1 MKLRW
6 WTLFFLALF
15 VADCATSIAPQGGP
29 EDKYP
34 PRVAGVFPAPG
45 SVNVPPELNVHLQ
58 FDEWIAAS
66 VPRSAVTISPPLEKR
81 LKFEVDGDE
90 LFIRSKARLDENTT
104 YTLTIASGLKDL
116 RGNAIAEP
124 FRLTFSTGP
133 VIDSLSVSGR
143 VMVTSSM
150 VKKKQYPTVGLFLLG
165 ASERSAHHY
174 LEKFRDSLS
183 VEADSLPK
191 LTREIPIFSTQTD
204 SLGRFHLAGLKAG
217 RYRVVAFL
225 DANGNQKIEPSV
237 ELAGVGEFDLEL
249 SPQSADTLWIALAD
263 QDTTPVSLDAV
274 TQTGKASLSAKF
286 SRNLLLDS
294 AFLSRE
300 NCALFSPDSERIA
313 PDWVYRSPKSDEVEF
328 YFDFL
333 ANRDSSYTFACKV
346 GRDSLGRS
354 LSEKLSTLSLD
365 WKEMKGDTLSPAKVS
380 TVPASGAKNVFPKDS
395 VEVVYD
401 KPVADSLLDS
411 LRGRLIFVQNKD
423 TLPVKILRKDP
434 VRFLVFGDENF
445 QTDAKVELLE
455 RYADSTLSSP
465 DSATGKRD
473 TIVTQKTRTWAK
485 FETVP
490 KLQLASLSG
499 KIPGASRDT
508 RVRIRKV
515 DSETFVTANCTL
527 DGNFQMEDL
536 LEGKYLM
543 EYFRTKD
550 SSDTPYA
557 GNLFEFGHGMPWR
570 ALADTLVIE
579 RGANTLYA
587 IESRLPKLPAGNHKG
602 TK

>member
-1 MKLRW
+1 MKFRG
-6 WTLFFLALF
+6 WTFFFFLLF
-15 VADCATSIAPQGGP
+15 VIGCATSIAPQGGP

-34 PRVAGVFPAPG
+34 PRVSGVFPAPG
-45 SVNVPPELNVHLQ
+45 AVNVTPELNIHLQ
-58 FDEWIAAS
+58 FDEWIATS

-81 LKFEVDGDE
+81 LKLEVDGDE

-150 VKKKQYPTVGLFLLG
+150 VKKKQYPTVGLFLMG
-165 ASERSAHHY
+165 AAERSMHHY
-174 LEKFRDSLS
+174 LEKFRDSLN

-191 LTREIPIFSTQTD
+191 LTREIPLFSTQTD

-225 DANGNQKIEPSV
+225 DENGNQKIEPSA

-286 SRNLLLDS
+286 SKNLLLDS
-294 AFLSRE
+294 AFLSKE

-313 PDWVYRSPKSDEVEF
+313 PDWIYRSPKSDEVEF
-328 YFDFL
+328 YFDSL

-346 GRDSLGRS
+346 GRDSLGRR
-354 LSEKLSTLSLD
+354 LSERLSTLSID

-411 LRGRLIFVQNKD
+411 LQGRLIFVLNKD

-434 VRFLVFGDENF
+434 VRFLVFGEEKF

-465 DSATGKRD
+465 DSVTGKRD
-473 TIVTQKTRTWAK
+473 TIVTQKTRMWAK

-490 KLQLASLSG
+490 KLQLSSLSG

-508 RVRIRKV
+508 RVRIRRV
-515 DSETFVTANCTL
+515 DSEKFVTANCTI

-543 EYFRTKD
+543 EYYRTKD
-550 SSDTPYA
+550 SLDVPYA
-557 GNLFEFGHGMPWR
+557 GNLFEFDHGMPWR
-570 ALADTLVIE
+570 ALADTLVVE
-579 RGANTLYA
+579 RGTNTLYA
-587 IESRLPKLPAGNHKG
+587 IESRLPILSAGK
-602 TK
+602 K